1 MNILFIFSRHSK
13 NEKDSTLTKDLA
25 DEFFL
30 KGHNITVVTMEEARN
45 NKKTEIKYESGY
57 KVLRVKTGNYF
68 NPKNKLEK
76 ISTILTIPYKLRKGV
91 IKFLGDEKFDLIITH
106 TPFMGNPFLIKR
118 LKKYYNSKAFL
129 ILWDLFPQNAKDL
142 GIIKNKLIFNYFKFQ
157 EKRMLRNFDKIGC
170 MSEGNKKYLKNN
182 YNFLLKN
189 QIILLKNWARSMEK
203 IIINKSKIR
212 EQYGYKDSDV
222 ILVFGGNMGKPQKLE
237 NILLLVERVK
247 DIKNIKFLFIGKG
260 TEKDKLETIK
270 KEKNL
275 RNVNFLNY
283 VPRED
288 YEKLTGAC
296 DIGIVSLDERFTVPN
311 FPSKTT
317 DYFKL
322 NLPILASLDKCG
334 AKDYGKFLQDE
345 VKGGLYSLAGNTEE
359 LYKNLIKLY
368 KDKDLRETLGNNGR
382 KYYEENLGV
391 DKAYETIMKEIH
403 RIEGEKNV

>member
-1 MNILFIFSRHSK
+1 MNILFLFLRHS
-13 NEKDSTLTKDLA
+13 EKKEDSTLTKDIS
-25 DEFFL
+25 DEFHK
-30 KGHNITVVTMEEARN
+30 KGHNVIVATLLEKKE
-45 NKKTEIKYESGY
+45 NKKTQLKLENGY
-57 KVLRVKTGNYF
+57 RVLRVRTGNYF
-68 NPKNKLEK
+68 DSVSKLEK
-76 ISTILTIPYKLRKGV
+76 GITALTMPFILKKEIINRFKN
-91 IKFLGDEKFDLIITH
+91 EKIDLIFTH
-106 TPFMGNPFLIKR
+106 TPFISNSYLINS
-118 LKKYYNSKAFL
+118 LKKEFNCKSCL
-129 ILWDLFPQNAKDL
+129 HLWDIFPQNAKDL
-142 GIIKNKLIFNYFKFQ
+142 KLLNNRLLLKYFRKKEIKMY
-157 EKRMLRNFDKIGC
+157 EAFDYIGC
-170 MSEGNKKYLKNN
+170 MSKGNLEYINNKNN
-182 YNFLLKN
+182 LKSKTF
-189 QIILLKNWARSMEK
+189 ILKNWAKSMEK

-237 NILLLVERVK
+237 NILLLAERVK

-260 TEKDKLETIK
+260 TEKEKLETIK

-275 RNVNFLNY
+275 ENINFLNY

-296 DIGIVSLDERFTVPN
+296 DIGVVSLDERFTVPN

-334 AKDYGKFLQDE
+334 AKDYGKFLQEE

-403 RIEGEKNV
+403 RIKGESNV